1 MLVGG
6 IILLFYRLKNFIC
19 VVLAVIFCLFLA
31 VGVKAST
38 ITRLSDIEGRRTY
51 FLDSASSQG
60 LRKEGLSVS
69 DLTRVKGECVFTEIS
84 TYDGGRYLTN
94 EEIADKIT
102 TQYGA
107 KILFTEEIGGVVS
120 YYAYT
125 PQWRECVYIDGR
137 KVNLHIAL
145 RKNCLAVGTPIIFDG
160 F

>member
-1 MLVGG
+1 MF
-6 IILLFYRLKNFIC
+6 IYRVKNFIC
-19 VVLAVIFCLFLA
+19 VALAVIFSLFFA
-31 VGVKAST
+31 VGVKAVSV
-38 ITRLSDIEGRRTY
+38 TRLSDIEGKRTY

-60 LRKEGLSVS
+60 LRKDSLSVA

-94 EEIADKIT
+94 DEIAWKIS

-107 KILFTEEIGGVVS
+107 EILFTEEVDGVVS

-125 PQWRECVYIDGR
+125 TRWQDGLYINGV
-137 KVNLHIAL
+137 KINLHIAVG
-145 RKNCLAVGTPIIFDG
+145 KENLAMGTPIIFDG

>member
-1 MLVGG
+1 M
-6 IILLFYRLKNFIC
+6 FYRVKNFIC
-19 VVLAVIFCLFLA
+19 VALAVIFSLFFA
-31 VGVKAST
+31 VGVKAVSV
-38 ITRLSDIEGRRTY
+38 TRLSDIEGKRTY

-60 LRKEGLSVS
+60 LRKDSLSVA

-94 EEIADKIT
+94 DEIARKIS

-107 KILFTEEIGGVVS
+107 KILFTEEVDGVIS

-125 PQWRECVYIDGR
+125 TRWQDGLYINGV
-137 KVNLHIAL
+137 KINLHIAVG
-145 RKNCLAVGTPIIFDG
+145 KENLAVGTPIIFDG

>member
-1 MLVGG
+1 MFV
-6 IILLFYRLKNFIC
+6 YRLKKFIY
-19 VVLAVIFCLFLA
+19 VALAVIFSLFFA
-31 VGVKAST
+31 VGIKAVSVS
-38 ITRLSDIEGRRTY
+38 RLADIKGERTY

-60 LRKEGLSVS
+60 LRKTALLPNE
-69 DLTRVKGECVFTEIS
+69 LTRVKGECVFTEIS

-94 EEIADKIT
+94 EEVADKIT

-120 YYAYT
+120 YYAHT

-145 RKNCLAVGTPIIFDG
+145 RENCLAVGTPIIFDG